1 MSIDS
6 MCEDRRYSLVV
17 VDAMLVAGLL
27 FGNYAGSAN
36 SGNWGMSIAQG
47 MTARLAKAGGTRTS
61 VPHLSHNRLC
71 ISTDSFRWHET
82 VTAVPGLQGIG
93 DAASADNF
101 AAAIAAAK
109 AADVTVVTLGALA
122 AILAALPSLHGSCCD
137 SDGGCGPSQAWL
149 STPTAVTT
157 ATARKT
163 RPATSVNQR
172 VAIGRRLS
180 LRRARYSFQHADQCN
195 TPKRSI
201 DTTIA
206 AW

>member
-1 MSIDS
+1 
-6 MCEDRRYSLVV
+6 
-17 VDAMLVAGLL
+17 MLVAGLL

-71 ISTDSFRWHET
+71 ISTDSSRWHET

-122 AILAALPSLHGSCCD
+122 AILAALSSLHGSCCD
-137 SDGGCGPSQAWL
+137 SDGGCGAITGLAFDSYCSHNSHCPENKTCDVCESEGHD
-149 STPTAVTT
+149 
-157 ATARKT
+157 RKT
-163 RPATSVNQR
+163 IELASGQVQLPTCRSV
-172 VAIGRRLS
+172 
-180 LRRARYSFQHADQCN
+180 QHAETFN
-195 TPKRSI
+195 
-201 DTTIA
+201 
-206 AW
+206 